1 MSRHGWKGKN
11 EPEQVRAE
19 AQEVRADQ
27 DGAQEVRTGQ
37 DGAQEVRTGSRNGP
51 GQAQEGQRGLNGGR
65 MGAAQEHK
73 EQQAKEQRK
82 CSETGSSPHY
92 NASPRK
98 GLC

>member
-19 AQEVRADQ
+19 AQ

-65 MGAAQEHK
+65 MGAAQRHK
-73 EQQAKEQRK
+73 EQQAKGTKEMQ
-82 CSETGSSPHY
+82 
-92 NASPRK
+92 
-98 GLC
+98 